1 MDLVDQFRQYLVED
15 GKSPA
20 TIVSYVGDIQGFLR
34 CLGGKGV
41 EFDGALQRY
50 QVTTY
55 KKYLIEA
62 DYEVNTINKK
72 MNSLVCF
79 NHFLVQQGLMTEPVV
94 DLRKDKV
101 KVAGGSERKV
111 EVYIEDEVDRILFYI
126 HDPTM
131 VSARDKLIITLLL
144 FTGVRVSELV
154 SIRLRDMDSLTMQLN
169 VLGKGGKI
177 REVPLRTEV
186 IEAANE
192 YMDTERRQHK
202 YHDSEYL
209 LLTERSPKMIG
220 MLVGLDELE
229 HNRYS
234 EEDCGYVVILEAG
247 DNVRDLNNV
256 GLNPSNSGLLGSGP
270 EYCEMLDLDGVGYY
284 SLLIIYNNSFA
295 VDFYTP
301 MGCHDDEVEQ
311 WLAEQICFD

>member
-1 MDLVDQFRQYLVED
+1 MELVDQFPQYLVED

-20 TIVSYVGDIQGFLR
+20 TIVSYVGDIRGFLR
-34 CLGGKGV
+34 YLGVKGV

-79 NHFLVQQGLMTEPVV
+79 NHFLVQQGLMTELMV

-101 KVAGGSERKV
+101 KVASGSEREV
-111 EVYIEDEVDRILFYI
+111 EVYTEDEVDRILFYI
-126 HDPTM
+126 HDPTK

-154 SIRLRDMDSLTMQLN
+154 SIRLRDMDFLTMQLN

-177 REVPLRTEV
+177 REVPFRAEV

-192 YMDTERRQHK
+192 YMDTEGIV
-202 YHDSEYL
+202 E
-209 LLTERSPKMIG
+209 G
-220 MLVGLDELE
+220 M
-229 HNRYS
+229 R
-234 EEDCGYVVILEAG
+234 
-247 DNVRDLNNV
+247 
-256 GLNPSNSGLLGSGP
+256 
-270 EYCEMLDLDGVGYY
+270 
-284 SLLIIYNNSFA
+284 
-295 VDFYTP
+295 
-301 MGCHDDEVEQ
+301 
-311 WLAEQICFD
+311 